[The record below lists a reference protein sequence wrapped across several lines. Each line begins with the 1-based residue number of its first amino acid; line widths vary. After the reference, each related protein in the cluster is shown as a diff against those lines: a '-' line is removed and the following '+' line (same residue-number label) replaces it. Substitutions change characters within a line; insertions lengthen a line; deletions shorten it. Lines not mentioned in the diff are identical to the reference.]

1 MSNLFTIVSL
11 QQRTQEWHEWRHNG
25 IGSTDAK
32 SAMGKRGKTRV
43 KLLQAKCEPEP
54 PQDSPRSYAMD
65 EGVRLEPKA
74 LELYIAKTGNEIK
87 PACVQ
92 SNQYEW
98 LRASLDGIAINSDGI
113 VEAVVEIKC
122 GYDVHQRTLK
132 SGSVPSH
139 YKAQVQHILAV
150 TGLDSLDFWCYWP
163 ESREPEILVAVKR
176 DEDYIKRLLVAE
188 QEFWDEVL
196 SGKNTAEEVVWNEDE
211 AYRDFWASILLG
223 DNDHAFRGLK
233 SKYHFFYY
241 DSTELDLSGNQFT
254 ALPPEIGNL
263 TNLTTLTLGGNGLT
277 ALPHQIGNLSNLTG
291 LELKGNRLTG
301 IPVTLCQLTKLRE
314 LNLSDNLLTVIPPCM
329 AELIDKGVVNLSGN
343 PLRG

>member
-25 IGSTDAK
+25 IGATDAK
-32 SAMGKRGKTRV
+32 SAMRKRGKTRV

-241 DSTELDLSGNQFT
+241 DSTELDLSGNGLT